1 MLRGAIRY
9 RYPGDPLN
17 QAASKIAGLLL
28 PSDQATDQTEDQSS
42 EQTELTGDAALWLS
56 EASRIQDSNN
66 QFAAAQALL
75 DREFQ
80 QSSAREAMEF
90 EASQAQLN
98 RQFQQ
103 SSAREA
109 MQFEERMS
117 NTSYQRAVEDLRAAG
132 LNPILAYQNGGAST
146 PTGQSA
152 SGAMASGKSASGS
165 SVQVD
170 NASVTQ
176 MLSSVIQSASA
187 LRGSLGSSAISSI
200 SGLLGTLFAVFSK
213 RKK

>member
-1 MLRGAIRY
+1 MLFA
-9 RYPGDPLN
+9 
-17 QAASKIAGLLL
+17 AGLSSANAMYKNYEDAPVQYTDD
-28 PSDQATDQTEDQSS
+28 PSLKDSLYDVSEDQT
-42 EQTELTGDAALWLS
+42 GDYSDWIKFARRQQQ
-56 EASRIQDSNN
+56 ENN
-66 QFAAAQALL
+66 TFAATQALL
-75 DREFQ
+75 DRNFQ

-90 EASQAQLN
+90 EGAQAQLN

-117 NTSYQRAVEDLRAAG
+117 NTSYQRAVADLQAAG

-152 SGAMASGKSASGS
+152 SGSMASGKSASGS
-165 SVQVD
+165 AAQVD
-170 NASVTQ
+170 SASVVQ
-176 MLSSVIQSASA
+176 MLSSVVQSATA
-187 LRGSLGSSAISSI
+187 LRGSLGSSSISSI
-200 SGLLGTLFAVFSK
+200 SGLLGTLFTAFSK